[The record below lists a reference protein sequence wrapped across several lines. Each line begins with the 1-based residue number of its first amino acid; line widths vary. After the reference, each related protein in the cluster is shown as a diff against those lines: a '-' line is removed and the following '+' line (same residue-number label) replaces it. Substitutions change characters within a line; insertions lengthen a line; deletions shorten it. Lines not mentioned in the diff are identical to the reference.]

1 MKPTILFMGTDI
13 HSATILD
20 YLIKENYP
28 IVACVSQPDKP
39 QGRKKV
45 LTPTKVKSLAQ
56 EHNIEVYQPIS
67 IKNDYQPLLD
77 LDYDILLTVAYG
89 QIIPQVLLDHAKVCN
104 VNVHYSLLPRYR
116 GCSPVQSAIKDG
128 CRETGVSIME
138 MVKKM
143 DAGQVYVQAS
153 CPIAEDDTTTTLFK
167 KLNKLA
173 IELLPDALEKIIND
187 PNSGE
192 IQDEDVVTF
201 TSMITKED
209 EHITGNKDV
218 ITTYNQIRSLLDE
231 PSCYFMVNNER
242 YKILA
247 CSYNQESSIVNAI
260 SYIANDSIWLGCIDG
275 NIVVNE
281 IQPAGKKPMSVKQ
294 FLNGTKLQVGD
305 QLE

>member
-1 MKPTILFMGTDI
+1 MKPKILFMGTDI

-20 YLIKENYP
+20 FLIKENYP

-39 QGRKKV
+39 QGRKKI

-56 EHNIEVYQPIS
+56 EHNIDVYQPIS
-67 IKNDYQPLLD
+67 IKTDYQPLLD

-89 QIIPQVLLDHAKVCN
+89 QIIPQALLDHAKVCN
-104 VNVHYSLLPRYR
+104 VNVHYSLLPQYR

-128 CRETGVSIME
+128 CSETGVSIME

-143 DAGQVYVQAS
+143 DAGQVYVQAH
-153 CPIAEDDTTTTLFK
+153 CPIDEDDTTTTLFN

-173 IELLPDALEKIIND
+173 IELLPDALDKIIND
-187 PNSGE
+187 PNSGA
-192 IQDEDVVTF
+192 IQNEDAVTF

-209 EHITGNKDV
+209 EHITGNRDV

-231 PSCYFMVNNER
+231 PSCYFMVDNVR

-247 CSYNQESSIVNAI
+247 CRYNHESSVVNAI
-260 SYIANDSIWLGCIDG
+260 SNITNDSIWLGCVDG
-275 NIVVNE
+275 NIVVE
-281 IQPAGKKPMSVKQ
+281 QIQPAGKKPMSVKQ
-294 FLNGTKLQVGD
+294 FLNGAKLQVGD

>member
-20 YLIKENYP
+20 YLIKEKYP

-45 LTPTKVKSLAQ
+45 LTPTKVKSLA
-56 EHNIEVYQPIS
+56 HNIEVYQPIS
-67 IKNDYQPLLD
+67 IKTNYQPLLD
-77 LDYDILLTVAYG
+77 LDYDVLLTVAYG

-104 VNVHYSLLPRYR
+104 VNVHYSLLPKYR

-153 CPIAEDDTTTTLFK
+153 CPIAEDDTTTTLFN

-192 IQDEDVVTF
+192 IQDEDDVTF

-218 ITTYNQIRSLLDE
+218 IVTYNQIRSLLNE
-231 PSCYFMVNNER
+231 PSCYFMVDNVR

-247 CSYNQESSIVNAI
+247 CSYNLESSIVNAI
-260 SYIANDSIWLGCIDG
+260 SYITNDSIWLGCVDG
-275 NIVVNE
+275 NIVVKE

-294 FLNGTKLQVGD
+294 FLNGAKLQVGD

>member
-1 MKPTILFMGTDI
+1 MKPKILFMGTDI
-13 HSATILD
+13 HSATILEF
-20 YLIKENYP
+20 LIKENYP

-56 EHNIEVYQPIS
+56 DHNIDVYQPVS
-67 IKNDYQPLLD
+67 IKTDYQPLLD

-89 QIIPQVLLDHAKVCN
+89 QIIPQGLLDHAKVCN
-104 VNVHYSLLPRYR
+104 VNVHYSLLPQYR

-128 CRETGVSIME
+128 CSETGVSIME

-143 DAGQVYVQAS
+143 DAGQVYVQAPY
-153 CPIAEDDTTTTLFK
+153 PIAEDDTTTTLFN
-167 KLNKLA
+167 KLNNLA
-173 IELLPDALEKIIND
+173 IELLPDALEQIVND

-192 IQDEDVVTF
+192 VQDEAAVTF

-231 PSCYFMVNNER
+231 PSCYFMIDNVR
-242 YKILA
+242 YKILT

-260 SYIANDSIWLGCIDG
+260 SNITNDSIWLGCVDG

-294 FLNGTKLQVGD
+294 FLNGAKLQVGD

>member
-77 LDYDILLTVAYG
+77 LTYDILLTVAYG
-89 QIIPQVLLDHAKVCN
+89 QIVPQVLLDHAKVCN
-104 VNVHYSLLPRYR
+104 VNVHYSLLPQYR

-153 CPIAEDDTTTTLFK
+153 CPIAEDDTTTTLFN

-192 IQDEDVVTF
+192 IQDEDAVTF
-201 TSMITKED
+201 TNMITKED

-218 ITTYNQIRSLLDE
+218 ITTYNLIRSLLDE
-231 PSCYFMVNNER
+231 PSCYFMVDNVR

-260 SYIANDSIWLGCIDG
+260 SYITNDSIWLGCVDG

-294 FLNGTKLQVGD
+294 FLNGAKLQVGD